1 MTLELGTP
9 SQPDILVNRGA
20 LVGVHIGIPRSQSPL
35 HRLPA
40 IIDTGAQLAYYVD
53 IETAQEI
60 GLREIGGIRVPTG
73 SVAGFEYTPA
83 YLAQIH
89 VEPLGVSGRDVP
101 LYGYNIRRLRGAFR
115 FILGREFLKQ
125 FRMTERCLNR
135 VIRVRCNQLR
145 WSMAGL
151 GHGRG
156 VV

>member
-1 MTLELGTP
+1 MTPELGTP

-125 FRMTERCLNR
+125 FRMTYDGPTGSVQIEAGRSGQR
-135 VIRVRCNQLR
+135 ASVR
-145 WSMAGL
+145 
-151 GHGRG
+151 
-156 VV
+156 